1 VTTSTTRYLRDIKEY
16 DNDGEFACDA
26 ARGMVTITQY
36 KLKYGEGLASLI
48 IWFYCD
54 AGHSRSE
61 ATRKSERERLLLL
74 AANILRL
81 MRVLEYVRRVA
92 FVPDSATILLMDY
105 PATASE
111 HYAALF
117 RAKWVHV
124 IIIDQTMSLPP
135 LADCKAIE
143 VYIRDKGLND
153 EAMLLEHV
161 VLCFSAFVADL
172 KAKRLTATQQAT
184 LEYGDDHDTIIRII
198 SQFIAETMCRILTE
212 ISPTLLTW
220 SSIFL
225 PPVYFNHRCVDYF
238 AGRVGV
244 VCGFKIGFQT
254 STSSPIIPL
263 ALSEFL
269 TKYMSHQFYL

>member
-1 VTTSTTRYLRDIKEY
+1 MVNLLHLVLLRRRALTLGSNAQVGTRAT
-16 DNDGEFACDA
+16 FV
-26 ARGMVTITQY
+26 ARG
-36 KLKYGEGLASLI
+36 KYTATGARAGVRTPGRFCSRLGYDTTNGLS
-48 IWFYCD
+48 
-54 AGHSRSE
+54 
-61 ATRKSERERLLLL
+61 
-74 AANILRL
+74 
-81 MRVLEYVRRVA
+81 
-92 FVPDSATILLMDY
+92 
-105 PATASE
+105 ATASE
-111 HYAALF
+111 RYAALF

-254 STSSPIIPL
+254 STLLI
-263 ALSEFL
+263 FN
-269 TKYMSHQFYL
+269 FYLLP